1 MDERLNDFQV
11 VFLSLVLTELQCLS
25 RAFDRIE
32 TLPVSLDRFERLVR
46 VLRGLSLMDYVEV
59 ILFLLEPD
67 VKLFQNF

>member
-1 MDERLNDFQV
+1 LEGRLDDFQV

-25 RAFDRIE
+25 RAFDRIK

-46 VLRGLSLMDYVEV
+46 VLGGLSLMDYVEV